1 MLQELTSH
9 ADDRSSNARLRAS
22 DAGPHLTLLA
32 SPSLLAWLQPAL
44 LSMTG
49 VVVTSVPPQTGVYWR
64 FETDGGA
71 PINLPATAIRAWER
85 PPFSMLIRLVPNML
99 SQAQR
104 QAQHQTQ
111 GEFQGQ
117 FRVQEAV
124 IGTRIGLAAL
134 KAKIVK
140 TMLTLLHAAN
150 HRHARSGLTAIGPRG
165 LTHGAQRNAGLISGA
180 IRHAVHRMRDRVL
193 VEEWAI
199 GLVNQQVEALL
210 AGEPLAPAQWLSNE
224 PGVNLA
230 DPHPRLGSDDILCEE
245 FGVDPAP
252 ESGHGRII
260 RLKLG
265 WQDTIIASR
274 VILADDM
281 HHSYPG
287 SLQCG
292 EDIVF
297 LPETPVRGA
306 TKLYSLRAD
315 DRLEKLCSI
324 GPLLRMADPT
334 LFTHEGRFW
343 IAYTDLDMGEHD
355 NLCLLHA
362 PALAGPWMPHQ
373 ANPVKIDIRSARPA
387 GPVIA
392 SAGRLYRPA
401 QNCAASYGASLVV
414 NRIEQLT
421 PEEFSEVVVREIKPS
436 ATSPYPHGLHTIA
449 IRGDSVLIDGKRQ
462 VFRSRILLSKLRRRL
477 RPKLDR
483 TCSPSPAMK
492 AAA

>member
-9 ADDRSSNARLRAS
+9 AGDRSSIARSRAS
-22 DAGPHLTLLA
+22 DAGPYLTLLA

-44 LSMTG
+44 LGMTG
-49 VVVTSVPPQTGVYWR
+49 VVATSVPPQTGTYWR

-85 PPFSMLIRLVPNML
+85 PPFSMLIRLVPSMP
-99 SQAQR
+99 SQAEG
-104 QAQHQTQ
+104 QAQ
-111 GEFQGQ
+111 GQ
-117 FRVQEAV
+117 IWNQSHGQEAV
-124 IGTRIGLAAL
+124 IGTRVGLAAL
-134 KAKIVK
+134 QAKIVQ
-140 TMLTLLHAAN
+140 TMLTLLHAAKP
-150 HRHARSGLTAIGPRG
+150 RHARSELAATGPRG
-165 LTHGAQRNAGLISGA
+165 PTRGAQRNAGFIGGA

-199 GLVNQQVEALL
+199 GLVHQQVEALL
-210 AGEPLAPAQWLSNE
+210 ADEPLAPARWLSRE

-230 DPHPRLGSDDILCEE
+230 DPHPRIGSDDVLCEA

-260 RLKLG
+260 CLKLDR
-265 WQDTIIASR
+265 QETIIASR

-292 EDIVF
+292 EDVVF
-297 LPETPVRGA
+297 LPETPARGA
-306 TKLYSLRAD
+306 TELYRLRAD
-315 DRLEKLCSI
+315 DRLEKLCSV

-334 LFTHEGRFW
+334 LFKHEGRFW

-362 PALAGPWMPHQ
+362 PALVGPWTPHQ
-373 ANPVKIDIRSARPA
+373 ANPVKIDIRSARPG

-392 SAGRLYRPA
+392 LAGCLYRPA
-401 QNCAASYGASLVV
+401 QNCAASYGASLVI
-414 NRIEQLT
+414 NQIRQLT
-421 PEEFSEVVVREIKPS
+421 PEQFSEVVVREITPS
-436 ATSPYPHGLHTIA
+436 ARGPYPHGLHTFA
-449 IRGDSVLIDGKRQ
+449 VRGDSVLIDGKRQ
-462 VFRSRILLSKLRRRL
+462 VFRSGILLSKLRRRVRSQL
-477 RPKLDR
+477 ER
-483 TCSPSPAMK
+483 TCSTSPAMK